1 MQICQPKRLLSHPKD
16 KDLPIWRHAAFV
28 NVKAW
33 HKGNNLNKTENV
45 LWISLIFI
53 QYKGAGGASET
64 DEYSEG
70 SKRPLPPYTP
80 PFSENHIAI
89 FSKFHAQKAMFKG
102 PPPTRPKGKTSM
114 NKKLFL
120 SGIARL
126 AFVVRRREGPSPKN
140 LDSDEIFKP

>member
-28 NVKAW
+28 NFKAW

-45 LWISLIFI
+45 LWLSIIFI

-64 DEYSEG
+64 DEFSEG

-80 PFSENHIAI
+80 PFSENHIAT

-102 PPPTRPKGKTSM
+102 PPPPVPKG
-114 NKKLFL
+114 
-120 SGIARL
+120 RHQ
-126 AFVVRRREGPSPKN
+126 
-140 LDSDEIFKP
+140 

>member
-45 LWISLIFI
+45 LWISIIFI

-64 DEYSEG
+64 DEFSEG
-70 SKRPLPPYTP
+70 SKRPLPHYTP
-80 PFSENHIAI
+80 PFSENQYAI
-89 FSKFHAQKAMFKG
+89 FSKFYA
-102 PPPTRPKGKTSM
+102 
-114 NKKLFL
+114 
-120 SGIARL
+120 
-126 AFVVRRREGPSPKN
+126 PSWSLRYYL
-140 LDSDEIFKP
+140 LDNVFDSPRDGGSKSSSLNNPSVSPSNSF

>member
-28 NVKAW
+28 NFKAW

-45 LWISLIFI
+45 LWISIIFI

-64 DEYSEG
+64 DEFSEG

-80 PFSENHIAI
+80 HFRKIILRFFLNFMLKKPCLKVHS
-89 FSKFHAQKAMFKG
+89 
-102 PPPTRPKGKTSM
+102 PPVPK
-114 NKKLFL
+114 
-120 SGIARL
+120 
-126 AFVVRRREGPSPKN
+126 RRHQWIKNFFFQALPGWHLLCEGEGSLPKN